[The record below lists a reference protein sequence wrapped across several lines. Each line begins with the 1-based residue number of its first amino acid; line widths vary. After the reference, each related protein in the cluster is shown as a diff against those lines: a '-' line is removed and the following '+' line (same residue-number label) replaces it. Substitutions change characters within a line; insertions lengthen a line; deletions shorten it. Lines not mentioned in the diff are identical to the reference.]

1 MKNRRTK
8 MKNWVVDY
16 AVRFKDGRTEDYRTD
31 FKAGTIREALDM
43 AEKLIDGL
51 LKKNEEIEKA
61 VIWDIGIKE
70 LDVF

>member
-1 MKNRRTK
+1 

-43 AEKLIDGL
+43 AEKVIDEL

>member
-1 MKNRRTK
+1 

-43 AEKLIDGL
+43 AEKMTAE
-51 LKKNEEIEKA
+51 LKAKDSNIERV
-61 VIWDIGIKE
+61 VIWDIGILE
-70 LDVF
+70 MDPF

>member
-1 MKNRRTK
+1 

-31 FKAGTIREALDM
+31 FKVGTIREALDM
-43 AEKLIDGL
+43 AEKVIDEL